1 MIYQAGY
8 KEVGGRLFNR
18 TKNGFFVYKG
28 IIIGAIGDEFNGIT
42 NKNLHTAF
50 F

>member
-1 MIYQAGY
+1 MDFSYI
-8 KEVGGRLFNR
+8 KEKQ
-18 TKNGFFVYKG
+18 TAEI